1 MRIFLVAVAIL
12 ALAGSCRFTN
22 SKRVKGNGNISVEE
36 RSGLEARKIRLTG
49 FMDVELTQ
57 GSGTIV
63 KVEADENLQE
73 YIITEMDNDVLVVR
87 MRSNIRFINSNKL
100 KVYITT
106 DKLESL
112 QLSGSGS
119 IVGMNKFTGSDRLK
133 LKVSGVGDLRLETN
147 TPELDA
153 QISGSGTLVLSGE
166 TRDAKIQISGIGDCN
181 AEALKAENASVKISG
196 GGDVKIFADNKLDVT
211 ISGIGSV
218 YYRGEAMVTQKVSG
232 SGEVKRLE
240 P

>member
-1 MRIFLVAVAIL
+1 MRIFLLLTAIL
-12 ALAGSCRFTN
+12 TLTISCRFN
-22 SKRVKGNGNISVEE
+22 SSKKVKGNGNITIEE

-57 GSGTIV
+57 GTGTTV
-63 KVEADENLQE
+63 KVETDENLQK
-73 YIITEMDNDVLVVR
+73 YIITEMDDDVLVVR
-87 MRSNIRFINSNKL
+87 MKTNIRFINSERL

-106 DKLESL
+106 DKLELL

-119 IVGMNKFTGSDRLK
+119 IVGMNKFTGADRLK
-133 LKVSGVGDLRLETN
+133 LRVSGVGDLKLETN

-153 QISGSGTLVLSGE
+153 QISGSGSLVLSGE
-166 TRDAKIQISGIGDCN
+166 TKDARIQISGIGDCN

-196 GGDVKIFADNKLDVT
+196 SGDVKIFADSKLDVS

-218 YYRGEAMVTQKVSG
+218 YYAGEAMVTQKVSG
-232 SGEVKRLE
+232 NGKVKRIE
-240 P
+240 Q

>member
-1 MRIFLVAVAIL
+1 MRIFLIAMATL
-12 ALAGSCRFTN
+12 TMASSCTLFGY
-22 SKRVKGNGNISVEE
+22 KRVKGNGNITVEE
-36 RSGLEARKIRLTG
+36 RSGLDANKIHLKG

-57 GSGTIV
+57 GATTTV

-73 YIITEMDNDVLVVR
+73 YVITEMDNNELVVR
-87 MRSNIRFINSNKL
+87 MRGNFNFITSERL

-106 DKLESL
+106 PRLEQL
-112 QLSGSGS
+112 KLSGTGN
-119 IVGMNKFTGSDRLK
+119 IVGTNKFTGSDRLK
-133 LKVSGVGDLRLETN
+133 LSVSGVGDLKLEAN

-153 QISGSGTLVLSGE
+153 KISGSGSLVLSGE

-196 GGDVKIFADNKLDVT
+196 SGDVKIFADNKLDVS

-218 YYRGEAMVTQKVSG
+218 YYKGEAVVSQKVSG
-232 SGEVKRLE
+232 SGDVKRLQQ
-240 P
+240 